1 MTSDADD
8 LAFFALPGAVLT
20 LRRDVGA
27 DRRLELQLLGNRAG
41 VASLANAL
49 LWLHANRGHQQEFSL
64 SELPYLQVL
73 DGSTLLL
80 RVVDEADPGFGRCS
94 YGGHDYELDWLLSAE
109 QLLLVALGVHK
120 TAALEAHEY
129 ELFDAAPDASA
140 PWDAAVR
147 VRVV

>member
-1 MTSDADD
+1 MTDD
-8 LAFFALPGAVLT
+8 PGDLGFFALPGAVLT

-49 LWLHANRGHQQEFSL
+49 LWLHANRAAVTELSL
-64 SELPYLQVL
+64 TQLPYLQTL

-80 RVVDEADPGFGRCS
+80 HVVEEADAGYGRCV
-94 YGGHDYELDWLLSAE
+94 YGGHGYEFEWSLSEAQLLS
-109 QLLLVALGVHK
+109 VALGVHR
-120 TAALEAHEY
+120 TAALEGHEY
-129 ELFDAAPDASA
+129 ELFDAAPDAGA